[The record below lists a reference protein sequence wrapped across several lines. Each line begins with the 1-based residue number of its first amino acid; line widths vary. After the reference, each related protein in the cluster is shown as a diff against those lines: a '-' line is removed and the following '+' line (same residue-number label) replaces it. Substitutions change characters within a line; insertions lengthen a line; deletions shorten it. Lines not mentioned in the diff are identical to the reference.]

1 MSSPTVKEI
10 FIYPIKSLPG
20 IKLDKCVVTR
30 TGLVHPDNALV
41 ADRKWMVVDASTGSF
56 LTQRQLPRMALIQP
70 SLLADALQLTAPGQ
84 PDLRIALAP
93 PTSHRINCRVWGLDV
108 PGAYLDSFSS
118 SFKRQKLT

>member
-20 IKLDKCVVTR
+20 IRLDKCVVTR

-70 SLLADALQLTAPGQ
+70 SLLADSLQLTAPGQ

-93 PTSHRINCRVWGLDV
+93 TSDRINCRVWGLDV
-108 PGAYLDSFSS
+108 PGVYSNSFPS
-118 SFKRQKLT
+118 SFRRQKLT